1 MTAVNVDGR
10 YVIQNKDEE
19 PHKKPK
25 KVKLAKRTK
34 KLNRSTGGTV
44 ALFMLLAVFGL
55 FTGLPL
61 LLTVSN
67 AFKPLDE
74 LFFFPPRFFVRNPT
88 LSNFSDLFILMQES
102 WVPFSRYVLN
112 SVIITG
118 FGTTGHLIFA
128 SMAAYPL
135 AKNNFPGKNI
145 LFSMV
150 VLSLMFTGHVTGLPN
165 FLIISA
171 LGFNNTYLAII
182 LPAFAASLGLYLMK
196 QFMEQVPDSLIESAR
211 LDGASEFF
219 IWRKIV
225 MPNVKPAWLT
235 LIILMFQM
243 LWATTGGVFLRSE
256 ELKPLTF
263 AMNQIAQGGVAR
275 AGAGA
280 AVMLITMAVPI
291 TFFIFSQSKIIE
303 TMATSG
309 MKD

>member
-1 MTAVNVDGR
+1 MVALE
-10 YVIQNKDEE
+10 KL
-19 PHKKPK
+19 PK
-25 KVKLAKRTK
+25 QKIKVPRLARRTK
-34 KLNRSTGGTV
+34 KLSRSTAGTV
-44 ALFMLLAVFGL
+44 VLFL
-55 FTGLPL
+55 FLGIFAAFTSMPL
-61 LLTVSN
+61 VLTISN

-74 LFFFPPRFFVRNPT
+74 LFFFPPRFLVRNPT
-88 LSNFSDLFILMQES
+88 LYNFADLFIIMQES
-102 WVPFSRYVLN
+102 WVPFSRYFLN

-135 AKNNFPGKNI
+135 AKNQFPGKNI

-150 VLSLMFTGHVTGLPN
+150 VLSLMFTGHVTHIPN

-171 LGFNNTYLAII
+171 LGINNTYLAII
-182 LPAFAASLGLYLMK
+182 LPAFSASLGLYLMK
-196 QFMEQVPDSLIESAR
+196 QFMEQIPDSLIESAR

-219 IWRKIV
+219 IWRKII

-235 LIILMFQM
+235 LIILMFQA

-263 AMNQIAQGGVAR
+263 AMNQIQLGGPAR
-275 AGAGA
+275 AGANA

-291 TFFIFSQSKIIE
+291 TFFIISQSKIIE

-309 MKD
+309 MKE

>member
-1 MTAVNVDGR
+1 MMPAKT
-10 YVIQNKDEE
+10 
-19 PHKKPK
+19 
-25 KVKLAKRTK
+25 VKLARRTK
-34 KLNRSTGGTV
+34 KLNRSTGGTIV
-44 ALFMLLAVFGL
+44 LFLILGIFGVF
-55 FTGLPL
+55 TSMPL
-61 LLTVSN
+61 VLTISN

-74 LFFFPPRFFVRNPT
+74 LFFFPPRFLVRNPT
-88 LSNFSDLFILMQES
+88 LSNFADLFIIMQES
-102 WVPFSRYVLN
+102 WVPFSRYFLN

-118 FGTTGHLIFA
+118 FGTVGHLLCA

-145 LFSMV
+145 LFAMV
-150 VLSLMFTGHVTGLPN
+150 VLSLMFTGHVTGIPN
-165 FLIISA
+165 FLIITQ
-171 LGFNNTYLAII
+171 LGINNTYLAVI

-196 QFMEQVPDSLIESAR
+196 QFMEQIPDSLIESAR
-211 LDGASEFF
+211 LDGASEFY

-235 LIILMFQM
+235 LIILMFQA

-263 AMNQIAQGGVAR
+263 AMNQIALGGPAR
-275 AGAGA
+275 AGANA

-291 TFFIFSQSKIIE
+291 TFFIVSQSKIIE
-303 TMATSG
+303 TMSTSG

>member
-1 MTAVNVDGR
+1 MVGEIRGLKGA
-10 YVIQNKDEE
+10 KPE
-19 PHKKPK
+19 KKK
-25 KVKLAKRTK
+25 EIKLAKRTK
-34 KLNRSTGGTV
+34 KLNRSTGGTI
-44 ALFMLLAVFGL
+44 ALFL
-55 FTGLPL
+55 FLSIFAIFTSMPL
-61 LLTVSN
+61 VLTISN

-74 LFFFPPRFFVRNPT
+74 LFLFPPRFFVRNPT
-88 LSNFSDLFILMQES
+88 LSNFSDLFIIMQES
-102 WVPFSRYVLN
+102 WVPFSRYFLN

-118 FGTTGHLIFA
+118 FGTLGHLMFA

-135 AKNNFPGKNI
+135 AKNDFPYKN
-145 LFSMV
+145 LMFSIV
-150 VLSLMFTGHVTGLPN
+150 VLSLMFTAHVTFIPN

-171 LGFNNTYLAII
+171 LGINNTYLAII
-182 LPAFAASLGLYLMK
+182 LPAFSAPLGLYLMK

-211 LDGASEFF
+211 LDGASEFY

-235 LIILMFQM
+235 LIILQFQA

-263 AMNQIAQGGVAR
+263 AMNQIALGGVAR
-275 AGAGA
+275 AGANA

-303 TMATSG
+303 TMSTSG

>member
-1 MTAVNVDGR
+1 MAALSLPR
-10 YVIQNKDEE
+10 PKE
-19 PHKKPK
+19 K

-44 ALFMLLAVFGL
+44 ALFFFLAIFGA
-55 FTGLPL
+55 FTSMPL
-61 LLTVSN
+61 ILTISN

-74 LFFFPPRFFVRNPT
+74 LFLFPPRFFVRNPT
-88 LSNFSDLFILMQES
+88 MSNFSDLFILMQES
-102 WVPFSRYVLN
+102 WVPFSRYFLN

-118 FGTTGHLIFA
+118 FGTLGHLIFA

-135 AKNNFPGKNI
+135 AKNKFPGKNF
-145 LFSMV
+145 LFAIV
-150 VLSLMFTGHVTGLPN
+150 VLSLMFSPHVTHIPN
-165 FLIISA
+165 FLIISW
-171 LGFNNTYLAII
+171 LGINNTYLAII
-182 LPAFAASLGLYLMK
+182 LPAFAFSLGLYLMK

-211 LDGASEFF
+211 LDGASEFY
-219 IWRKIV
+219 ILRKIV

-235 LIILMFQM
+235 LIILQFQV

-263 AMNQIAQGGVAR
+263 AMNQIALGGVAR
-275 AGAGA
+275 AGANA

>member
-1 MTAVNVDGR
+1 MSSG
-10 YVIQNKDEE
+10 
-19 PHKKPK
+19 
-25 KVKLAKRTK
+25 K
-34 KLNRSTGGTV
+34 KLNRSTAGTI
-44 ALFMLLAVFGL
+44 ALFFFLSLFGVF
-55 FTGLPL
+55 TSMPL
-61 LLTVSN
+61 VLTISN

-74 LFFFPPRFFVRNPT
+74 LFLFPPRFFVRNPT
-88 LSNFSDLFILMQES
+88 MDNFSDLFLIMQES
-102 WVPFSRYVLN
+102 WVPFSRYFLN

-118 FGTTGHLIFA
+118 FGTFGHLVFA

-135 AKNNFPGKNI
+135 AKNKFPGKNI
-145 LFSMV
+145 LFAVV
-150 VLSLMFTGHVTGLPN
+150 VLSLMFTPHVTAIPN

-171 LGFNNTYLAII
+171 LGINNTYLAVI
-182 LPAFAASLGLYLMK
+182 LPAFAFSLGLYLMK

-211 LDGASEFF
+211 LDGASEFC
-219 IWRKIV
+219 IWRRIV

-235 LIILMFQM
+235 LIILQFQA

-263 AMNQIAQGGVAR
+263 AMNQIALGGVAR
-275 AGAGA
+275 AGANA

>member
-1 MTAVNVDGR
+1 MKR
-10 YVIQNKDEE
+10 
-19 PHKKPK
+19 K
-25 KVKLAKRTK
+25 KVKEAKLAKRTK
-34 KLNRSTGGTV
+34 KLNRSTGGTI
-44 ALFMLLAVFGL
+44 ALFFFLGIFAA
-55 FTGLPL
+55 FTSMPL
-61 LLTVSN
+61 VLTISN

-74 LFFFPPRFFVRNPT
+74 LFFFPPRFLVRNPT
-88 LSNFSDLFILMQES
+88 FSNFADLFIIMQES
-102 WVPFSRYVLN
+102 WVPFSRYLLN

-118 FGTTGHLIFA
+118 FGTVGHLTFA

-135 AKNNFPGKNI
+135 AKNNFPGKGI

-150 VLSLMFTGHVTGLPN
+150 VLSLMFTGHVTHIPN
-165 FLIISA
+165 FLIISW
-171 LGFNNTYLAII
+171 LGINNTYLAII

-196 QFMEQVPDSLIESAR
+196 QFMEQIPDSLLESAR
-211 LDGASEFF
+211 LDGATEFY
-219 IWRKIV
+219 IWRRIV

-235 LIILMFQM
+235 LIILMFQA

-263 AMNQIAQGGVAR
+263 AMNQIQLGGPAR
-275 AGAGA
+275 AGANA

-291 TFFIFSQSKIIE
+291 TFFIISQSKIIE

>member
-1 MTAVNVDGR
+1 MAAMGLAGAVEKTA
-10 YVIQNKDEE
+10 
-19 PHKKPK
+19 KKK
-25 KVKLAKRTK
+25 EVKLAKRTK
-34 KLNRSTGGTV
+34 KLNRSMGGTI
-44 ALFMLLAVFGL
+44 ALFMFLSVFAI
-55 FTGLPL
+55 FTSMPL
-61 LLTVSN
+61 VLTISN

-74 LFFFPPRFFVRNPT
+74 LFLFPPRFFVRNPT
-88 LSNFSDLFILMQES
+88 LSNFSDLFIIMQES
-102 WVPFSRYVLN
+102 WVPFSRYFLN
-112 SVIITG
+112 SIIITG
-118 FGTTGHLIFA
+118 FGTLGHLICA

-135 AKNNFPGKNI
+135 AKNTFPFKNF
-145 LFSMV
+145 LFAIV
-150 VLSLMFTGHVTGLPN
+150 VLSLMFTAHVTAIPN

-171 LGFNNTYLAII
+171 LGINNTYLAVI
-182 LPAFAASLGLYLMK
+182 LPAFAAPLGLYLMK

-211 LDGASEFF
+211 LDGASEFY

-235 LIILMFQM
+235 LIILMFQA

-263 AMNQIAQGGVAR
+263 AMNQIALGGVAR
-275 AGAGA
+275 AGANA

-291 TFFIFSQSKIIE
+291 TFFIFSQGKIIE